1 MWTHSHCGGHLQ
13 VLTPK
18 VIDRESINQIFDR
31 SLQPLG
37 ICVIHSETKV
47 IDRAFGY
54 KKCDRSQVLG
64 RCVLFFF
71 FWKLFFIFIL
81 FFDISLIKLYNN

>member
-1 MWTHSHCGGHLQ
+1 MWTHSHGGGHLQ

-47 IDRAFGY
+47 IDHAFGY
-54 KKCDRSQVLG
+54 KKHDRSQVLS
-64 RCVLFFF
+64 RCVLFFLEVVLYF
-71 FWKLFFIFIL
+71 YFIL